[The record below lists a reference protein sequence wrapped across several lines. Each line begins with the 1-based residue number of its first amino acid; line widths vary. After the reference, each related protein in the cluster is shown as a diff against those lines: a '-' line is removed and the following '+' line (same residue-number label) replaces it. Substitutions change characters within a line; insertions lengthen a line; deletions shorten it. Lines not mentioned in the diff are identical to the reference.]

1 MRTFTLP
8 QLFFVI
14 NGSMNQLLEILCQL
28 SDEKVCSYTFDTLHP
43 EISQPLYY
51 LLIFLMFIALGI
63 ISFTQVVS
71 NLE

>member
-1 MRTFTLP
+1 
-8 QLFFVI
+8 
-14 NGSMNQLLEILCQL
+14 MNQLLEILCQL
-28 SDEKVCSYTFDTLHP
+28 SDGKVFSYTFNTLHP

-51 LLIFLMFIALGI
+51 FAYFLIFIALGI